1 MQYRPPLAKV
11 ISSERDGDVVVTVLD
26 QKRPPPDPI
35 APGALYEAEN
45 SSAEVFPLH
54 KLTARESGREIDR
67 LTFETYGTTGSLP
80 KQGAQHE
87 LRSWWLPHAMDA
99 LLDPDAG
106 WERARYE
113 GDRRDDEMCL
123 FTWEN
128 LADYPDAYRSKYGW
142 ATAEAFDLYVRHDL
156 LRMREGL
163 QHQDAV

>member
-1 MQYRPPLAKV
+1 MYE
-11 ISSERDGDVVVTVLD
+11 SEDS
-26 QKRPPPDPI
+26 Q
-35 APGALYEAEN
+35 
-45 SSAEVFPLH
+45 AEVFPLH
-54 KLTARESGREIDR
+54 KLTAQEHGRESDR
-67 LTFETYGTTGSLP
+67 LTFETYGESRPLP
-80 KQGAQHE
+80 AAGGQYE

-142 ATAEAFDLYVRHDL
+142 ATAEAFNLYVRDDL
-156 LRMREGL
+156 LRTHSGSH
-163 QHQDAV
+163 HQDAV